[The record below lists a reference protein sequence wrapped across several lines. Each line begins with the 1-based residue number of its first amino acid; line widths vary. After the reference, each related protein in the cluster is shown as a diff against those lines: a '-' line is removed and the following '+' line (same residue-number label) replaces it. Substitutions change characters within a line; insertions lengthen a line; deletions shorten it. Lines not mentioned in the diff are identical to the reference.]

1 MNEQIALTNSAART
15 VSDGEMDPPPTI
27 LLVDDHLSLLTSLK
41 FRLESYGYQV
51 LTADNG
57 RTALQVMAS
66 VGPDLIISDIMM
78 PVMDGF
84 DFFQAVRSDPRWL
97 EVPFIFLSAK
107 GAENDVRYGKL
118 LGAEEYIVKPFDP
131 EDLRVAVVAKLR
143 RARDLQRHSQQ
154 ELETLKK
161 QLLGVMSHEFKTP
174 LSYIKLATELLSK
187 HKERLTL
194 KDLEQAVGSI
204 QRGER
209 RLSGLIEDMLTVAAI
224 DAGLAHQHY
233 QTDNHPYGIA
243 MSVREA
249 VNACRDQALARDI
262 QVDVTA
268 PAEDLYV
275 QGIGQYL
282 TSALTRL
289 LSNAIKFSPEG
300 GQVCVAT
307 QHTDEQITITV
318 QDWGQG
324 IPDAELPR
332 LFDRFHQVNRAKY
345 EQQGAGL
352 GLTIART
359 YVELHGGHIE
369 VASQEGVGSTFSV
382 WLPLSSH

>member
-1 MNEQIALTNSAART
+1 MNEQIALMDSTARGAP
-15 VSDGEMDPPPTI
+15 DGKREPPPAI

-41 FRLESYGYQV
+41 FRLESYGYRV

-57 RTALQVMAS
+57 RSALEVMA
-66 VGPDLIISDIMM
+66 GARPDLIISDIMM

-97 EVPFIFLSAK
+97 GVPFIFLSAK
-107 GAENDVRYGKL
+107 GAEGDVRYGKL

-143 RARDLQRHSQQ
+143 RAQELQRHSQQ

-161 QLLGVMSHEFKTP
+161 QLVGVMSHEFKTP

-187 HKERLTL
+187 HKKMLTL
-194 KDLEQAVGSI
+194 EDLEQAVQSI

-209 RLSGLIEDMLTVAAI
+209 RLSGLIEDVLSVAAI
-224 DAGLAHQHY
+224 DAGLAHQHH
-233 QTDNHPYGIA
+233 QAHRHPYSIA
-243 MSVREA
+243 SSVWEA
-249 VNACRDQALARDI
+249 VNACRDQAAARDI
-262 QVDVTA
+262 KVNVTP
-268 PAEDLYV
+268 PADNLYM
-275 QGIGQYL
+275 QGIEKYL

-289 LSNAIKFSPEG
+289 LSNAIKFSTEG
-300 GQVCVAT
+300 GQVSIVT
-307 QHTDEQITITV
+307 HHNDEQIAIAV

-324 IPDAELPR
+324 IPAAELPR
-332 LFDRFHQVNRAKY
+332 LFDRFYQVNRKKY

-352 GLTIART
+352 GLTIARA
-359 YVELHGGHIE
+359 YVELHGGRIE
-369 VASQEGVGSTFSV
+369 VTSEEGVGSTFTA
-382 WLPLSSH
+382 WLPLHSH

>member
-1 MNEQIALTNSAART
+1 
-15 VSDGEMDPPPTI
+15 
-27 LLVDDHLSLLTSLK
+27 
-41 FRLESYGYQV
+41 
-51 LTADNG
+51 
-57 RTALQVMAS
+57 
-66 VGPDLIISDIMM
+66 
-78 PVMDGF
+78 VMDGF

-97 EVPFIFLSAK
+97 GVPFIFLSAK
-107 GAENDVRYGKL
+107 GAEDDVRYGKL

-161 QLLGVMSHEFKTP
+161 QLLGMMSHEFKTP

-194 KDLEQAVGSI
+194 EDLEQAVRSI

-209 RLSGLIEDMLTVAAI
+209 RLSGLIEDLLTVAAI

-233 QTDNHPYGIA
+233 QTYNHPYGIA

-262 QVDVTA
+262 QVNVTA
-268 PAEDLYV
+268 PADDLYV
-275 QGIGQYL
+275 QGIEQYL
-282 TSALTRL
+282 TFALTRL

-300 GQVCVAT
+300 GQVSVAT
-307 QHTDEQITITV
+307 QHTNEQITITV
-318 QDWGQG
+318 QDWG
-324 IPDAELPR
+324 
-332 LFDRFHQVNRAKY
+332 LFDRFHQVNRTKY

-352 GLTIART
+352 GLTIARA
-359 YVELHGGHIE
+359 YVELHGGRIE
-369 VASQEGVGSTFSV
+369 VVSQEGVGSTFSV